1 MLQGFK
7 SFILRGNVIELATA
21 VVVGAAFSALVSA
34 IADGLINPVVA
45 SLGGARVDGL
55 VVQLVEG
62 NEASVVDPGL
72 VITAAVQFL
81 ITAAVVYFVFV
92 LPMNR
97 HAEHRRRDDKEAEPT
112 VPEDIALLTEIRDL
126 LRSSQAPDR
135 PHG

>member
-1 MLQGFK
+1 MVHGFK
-7 SFILRGNVIELATA
+7 SFVLRGNVIELATA

-45 SLGGARVDGL
+45 AMGGAQVDGL
-55 VVQLVEG
+55 AFHLVQG
-62 NEASVVDPGL
+62 NDASVVDPGL

-126 LRSSQAPDR
+126 LRSSRTPPR
-135 PHG
+135 